1 MRLKQHFFRDPGSPN
16 NHIGDAANEEYRKQ
30 FCLRPACVEACPVG
44 ARIFGDQDDPES
56 PISKFLHENRTRV
69 LKPEMGTSPNVFYV
83 GLDKEVM

>member
-1 MRLKQHFFRDPGSPN
+1 VRLFNR
-16 NHIGDAANEEYRKQ
+16 EYEVTDKCTWCYHRITRG
-30 FCLRPACVEACPVG
+30 LRPACVEACPAG
-44 ARIFGDQDDPES
+44 ARIFGDQNDPES

>member
-1 MRLKQHFFRDPGSPN
+1 M
-16 NHIGDAANEEYRKQ
+16 
-30 FCLRPACVEACPVG
+30 EACPVG